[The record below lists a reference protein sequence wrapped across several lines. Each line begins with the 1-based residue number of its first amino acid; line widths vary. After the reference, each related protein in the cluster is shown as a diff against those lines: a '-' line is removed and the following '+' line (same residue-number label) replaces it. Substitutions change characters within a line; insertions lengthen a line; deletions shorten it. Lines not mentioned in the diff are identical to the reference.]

1 MIDLNRIYALEMMR
15 KRRLATNENVA
26 KWYVTVTAGAT
37 HTINQ
42 LVVSAATVVDW
53 DDGNSDEYTGASS
66 CTHIYDRPG
75 TYCVR
80 IMQPEN
86 VNTFDMRDTKVS
98 MLNSSDIKSMVNIKY
113 LSLRYLPS
121 TIINSAD
128 FVDWNPA
135 TGFYLYSLTSA
146 GITLDT
152 AHMAGWNPGMF
163 FLYYM
168 PNASVTIT
176 TTTIKNW
183 SAVTTL
189 GFPTGKLTQ
198 AQCDLILWDVYQIA
212 RTKTGGTIQL
222 NYPGNAA
229 PSGTFQ
235 ACQYCPVTSATPGKE
250 IAHELLNDGCG
261 KGFNKWATVTT
272 N

>member
-1 MIDLNRIYALEMMR
+1 
-15 KRRLATNENVA
+15 
-26 KWYVTVTAGAT
+26 
-37 HTINQ
+37 
-42 LVVSAATVVDW
+42 
-53 DDGNSDEYTGASS
+53 
-66 CTHIYDRPG
+66 
-75 TYCVR
+75 
-80 IMQPEN
+80 
-86 VNTFDMRDTKVS
+86 

-146 GITLDT
+146 SITLDT
-152 AHMAGWNPGMF
+152 AHMARVESWHILPLLHAKRLRHHHPQHHKKLVCRNHIR
-163 FLYYM
+163 FL
-168 PNASVTIT
+168 
-176 TTTIKNW
+176 
-183 SAVTTL
+183 
-189 GFPTGKLTQ
+189 PTGKFTQ

-235 ACQYCPVTSATPGKE
+235 ACQSCPVICNTGQGNRTRTAE
-250 IAHELLNDGCG
+250 
-261 KGFNKWATVTT
+261 
-272 N
+272 